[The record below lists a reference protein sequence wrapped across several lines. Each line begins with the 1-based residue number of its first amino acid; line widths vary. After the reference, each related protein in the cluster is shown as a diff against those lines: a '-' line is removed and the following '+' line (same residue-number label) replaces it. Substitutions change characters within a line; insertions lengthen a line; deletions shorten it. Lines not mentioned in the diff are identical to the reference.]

1 MNCMKKEI
9 KALVFDF
16 DNTLGNRYEAVYLT
30 LREYLRLIKDMNPHS
45 LQMETIVQ
53 DLCVWDEGGA
63 GIKTEMLKRLREK
76 YGIDATGADFRKFW
90 DENLSRH
97 MKCFPG
103 VRELLEKLKDKYLLG
118 CITNGSAATQTMK
131 LRNSGIY
138 DLFDRIMISGSEKSA
153 KPDKKIFLEMAER
166 LGVKPEECVFV
177 GDAFSLD
184 VQGALNAGFE
194 AVWVCK
200 NQYQPSGLDILKITD
215 VTELDQYY

>member
-1 MNCMKKEI
+1 MKAI
-9 KALVFDF
+9 VFDF
-16 DNTLGNRYEAVYLT
+16 DNTLGNRYEAVYMT
-30 LREYLRLIKDMNPHS
+30 VKDYLRLNTEMDPRS

-53 DLCVWDEGGA
+53 DLCVWDEAGA
-63 GIKTEMLKRLREK
+63 GAKTDMVNRLREK
-76 YGIDATGADFRKFW
+76 YGIDATGQDFRKFW
-90 DENLSRH
+90 DENLSTH

-103 VRELLEKLKDKYLLG
+103 VRELLEKYKGRYLLG
-118 CITNGSAATQTMK
+118 CITNGSAKTQTMK
-131 LRNSGIY
+131 LRNAGIY

-153 KPDKKIFLEMAER
+153 KPDKKILLEMAER

-184 VQGALNAGFE
+184 VQGALNAGFT

-200 NQYQPSGLDILKITD
+200 NRYQPCGLDIIKITD